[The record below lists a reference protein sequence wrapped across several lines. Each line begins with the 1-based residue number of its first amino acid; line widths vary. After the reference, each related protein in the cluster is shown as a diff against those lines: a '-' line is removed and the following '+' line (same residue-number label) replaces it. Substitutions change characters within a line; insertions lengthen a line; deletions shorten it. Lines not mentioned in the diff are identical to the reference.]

1 MERVKA
7 YITAASTYLR
17 EVFGELN
24 KVVWPTPARTAK
36 LTGVV
41 IGIVVLIM
49 GYLFLLDLPLGI
61 GLEKVVVR

>member
-7 YITAASTYLR
+7 FIAAASTYLR

-24 KVVWPTPARTAK
+24 KVVWPTWQRTAK

-49 GYLFLLDLPLGI
+49 GYLFIIDYPLGL
-61 GLEKVVVR
+61 GLEKVVAR

>member
-7 YITAASTYLR
+7 FIAAASTYLR
-17 EVFGELN
+17 EVIGELN

-49 GYLFLLDLPLGI
+49 GYLFLLDLPLGM

>member
-7 YITAASTYLR
+7 FIAAASTYFR
-17 EVFGELN
+17 EVIGELN

>member
-7 YITAASTYLR
+7 FIAAASTYLR
-17 EVFGELN
+17 EVIGELN

-49 GYLFLLDLPLGI
+49 GYLYLLDLPLGM
-61 GLEKVVVR
+61 GLKAVVAR